1 MELISQSLMPV
12 SILLDYAPCFSAKSV
27 ARVKKKK
34 KKIVE
39 RKIDISESRRNLRV
53 RCAKIL
59 SNMFDQMC
67 ACATRVMFM
76 TRIRLSY

>member
-1 MELISQSLMPV
+1 MELISHSLMPV
-12 SILLDYAPCFSAKSV
+12 SILLDFAPCFSAKPV

-34 KKIVE
+34 RLSKEKL
-39 RKIDISESRRNLRV
+39 ISESRRNLRV

>member
-1 MELISQSLMPV
+1 MELISHSLMPV
-12 SILLDYAPCFSAKSV
+12 SILLDFAPCFSAKSV
-27 ARVKKKK
+27 ARVKKK

>member
-1 MELISQSLMPV
+1 MELISHSLMPV

-27 ARVKKKK
+27 ARVKKK

-59 SNMFDQMC
+59 SNMFDQM
-67 ACATRVMFM
+67 
-76 TRIRLSY
+76 

>member
-1 MELISQSLMPV
+1 MELISHSLMPV

-27 ARVKKKK
+27 ARVKKK

-67 ACATRVMFM
+67 ACATRVIFM

>member
-1 MELISQSLMPV
+1 MELISHSLMPD

-27 ARVKKKK
+27 ARVKKK

-67 ACATRVMFM
+67 ACATRVIFM

>member
-1 MELISQSLMPV
+1 MELISHSLMPV

-27 ARVKKKK
+27 ALVKKK

>member
-1 MELISQSLMPV
+1 MELVSHSLMPV
-12 SILLDYAPCFSAKSV
+12 SILLDFAPCFSAKSV

-34 KKIVE
+34 VVE

-67 ACATRVMFM
+67 TCATRVMFM

>member
-1 MELISQSLMPV
+1 MELISHSLMPV

-27 ARVKKKK
+27 ARVKKK

-59 SNMFDQMC
+59 SNTFDQMC

>member
-1 MELISQSLMPV
+1 MELISHYLMPV

-27 ARVKKKK
+27 ARVKKK

-59 SNMFDQMC
+59 SNVFDQMC

>member
-1 MELISQSLMPV
+1 MELISHSLMPV
-12 SILLDYAPCFSAKSV
+12 SILLDFAPCFSAKSV

-34 KKIVE
+34 KVVE

>member
-1 MELISQSLMPV
+1 MELISHSLMPV

-27 ARVKKKK
+27 ARVKKK

-59 SNMFDQMC
+59 SNMFDIMC

>member
-1 MELISQSLMPV
+1 MELISHSLMPV
-12 SILLDYAPCFSAKSV
+12 SILLDFAPCFSAKSV
-27 ARVKKKK
+27 ARVKKK

-59 SNMFDQMC
+59 PNVFDQMC

>member
-1 MELISQSLMPV
+1 MELISHSLMPV
-12 SILLDYAPCFSAKSV
+12 SILLDYAPCFLAKSV
-27 ARVKKKK
+27 ARVKKK

-59 SNMFDQMC
+59 SNVFDQMC

>member
-1 MELISQSLMPV
+1 MELISHSLMPV

-27 ARVKKKK
+27 ARVKKK

-59 SNMFDQMC
+59 SNVFDQMC
-67 ACATRVMFM
+67 ACATRVLFM

>member
-1 MELISQSLMPV
+1 MELISHSLMPV

-27 ARVKKKK
+27 ARVKKK

-59 SNMFDQMC
+59 SNVFDQMC

>member
-1 MELISQSLMPV
+1 MELISYSLMPV
-12 SILLDYAPCFSAKSV
+12 SILLDYAPCFSAKSE
-27 ARVKKKK
+27 KKRFKK

>member
-1 MELISQSLMPV
+1 MELVSHSLMPV
-12 SILLDYAPCFSAKSV
+12 SILLDFAPCFSAKSV

-34 KKIVE
+34 VVE

>member
-1 MELISQSLMPV
+1 MELISHSLMPV

-27 ARVKKKK
+27 ARVKKK

-67 ACATRVMFM
+67 TCATRVMFM